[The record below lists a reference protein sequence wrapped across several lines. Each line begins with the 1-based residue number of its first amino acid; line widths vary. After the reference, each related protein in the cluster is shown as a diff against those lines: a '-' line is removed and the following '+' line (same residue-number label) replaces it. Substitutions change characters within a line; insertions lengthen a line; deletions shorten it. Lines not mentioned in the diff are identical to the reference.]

1 MCCSTQKEKASVC
14 RRSGACRLQYSQGEK
29 MLQTKLC
36 QIFFHLDHHI
46 IPYAQYCHVYNA
58 NMVERNWICFGI
70 WSSHA
75 ENLEVSESVPLW
87 PEFSNLFKY
96 CEHKVDI
103 TESASAQFPIWIFNF
118 WPHGRGQLRA
128 LLKKKWANYE
138 QLLRAFFSCFRDHT
152 IFF

>member
-1 MCCSTQKEKASVC
+1 MC
-14 RRSGACRLQYSQGEK
+14 RRSGACRLQYGRGGN

-46 IPYAQYCHVYNA
+46 IPYPQYCHVYNA

-87 PEFSNLFKY
+87 SEFSNMFKY
-96 CEHKVDI
+96 CEHKLDTYNRGCLSLI
-103 TESASAQFPIWIFNF
+103 ADMNFHFLAIWAAQGIAEKN
-118 WPHGRGQLRA
+118 
-128 LLKKKWANYE
+128 
-138 QLLRAFFSCFRDHT
+138 
-152 IFF
+152 

>member
-1 MCCSTQKEKASVC
+1 MSF
-14 RRSGACRLQYSQGEK
+14 
-29 MLQTKLC
+29 
-36 QIFFHLDHHI
+36 FFHLDHHI
-46 IPYAQYCHVYNA
+46 IPYPQYCHVYNA

-103 TESASAQFPIWIFNF
+103 TEGASAQFPIWIFNF
-118 WPHGRGQLRA
+118 WPYGQLRA
-128 LLKKKWANYE
+128 LLKKNWADYE
-138 QLLRAFFSCFRDHT
+138 HCIKIRFKYIYPNATSYHFQ
-152 IFF
+152 I

>member
-1 MCCSTQKEKASVC
+1 
-14 RRSGACRLQYSQGEK
+14 

-46 IPYAQYCHVYNA
+46 IPYPQYCHVYNA

-87 PEFSNLFKY
+87 SEFSNLFKS
-96 CEHKVDI
+96 CEHKLDI
-103 TESASAQFPIWIFNF
+103 TVGASAPLLIFLVF
-118 WPHGRGQLRA
+118 GHMGSSGHCCKKLGRL
-128 LLKKKWANYE
+128 
-138 QLLRAFFSCFRDHT
+138 
-152 IFF
+152 

>member
-1 MCCSTQKEKASVC
+1 
-14 RRSGACRLQYSQGEK
+14 

-46 IPYAQYCHVYNA
+46 IPYPQYCHVYNA

-96 CEHKVDI
+96 CE
-103 TESASAQFPIWIFNF
+103 
-118 WPHGRGQLRA
+118 
-128 LLKKKWANYE
+128 
-138 QLLRAFFSCFRDHT
+138 QLLSAVFSCFHDQKN